1 VMDKIR
7 NVSEQTEDILDRM
20 SRPLKPYIPL
30 VARTLLVSTFLED
43 AIRIVMQW
51 QNQLYFLQAYRG
63 FPWGISHFFLLANV
77 ITMLVCSTL
86 AIFRR
91 QTEYAVGGLFAV
103 IVVQG
108 FAYGLIFDFK
118 FFVRNLSVAGG
129 LLMLLAE
136 ALLARRR
143 NVFAGLPSISDEDK
157 SKYVLLG
164 GRILLVL
171 LFVSFVFSGSFSVT
185 RLIVSAVGGMSCL
198 MVAVGFK
205 AKWSAIVLVTILS
218 VFNLMVNNWWSIDFN
233 PTHRDF
239 VKYDFFQT
247 LSIMGGFLLL
257 VNVGPGGFSVDEKK
271 KNF

>member
-1 VMDKIR
+1 MDQLK
-7 NVSEQTEDILDRM
+7 NVSEQTEDALGKLN
-20 SRPLKPYIPL
+20 RPLKPYIPW
-30 VARTLLVSTFLED
+30 VARTLLVSTFIED
-43 AIRIVMQW
+43 AVRIVVQW

-77 ITMLVCSTL
+77 LTMLVCSGL
-86 AIFRR
+86 AISRR
-91 QTEYAVGGLFAV
+91 QTEVAVGGLFAV

-108 FAYGLIFDFK
+108 FAYGLIFDFN
-118 FFVRNLSVAGG
+118 FFVRNLSVVGG

-136 ALLARRR
+136 GLVAKRR
-143 NVFAGLPSISDEDK
+143 NVFAGLPSMSDEDR

-171 LFVSFVFSGSFSVT
+171 LFVSFVFSGSFTVT
-185 RLIVSAVGGMSCL
+185 RLVVSIIGGLSCL

>member
-1 VMDKIR
+1 MDQLK
-7 NVSEQTEDILDRM
+7 NVSEQTEDVLEKV
-20 SRPLKPYIPL
+20 SRPMKPYIPW
-30 VARTLLVSTFLED
+30 VARALLVSTFIED
-43 AIRIVMQW
+43 AVRIMVQW

-63 FPWGISHFFLLANV
+63 FPWGISHFFLFANV
-77 ITMLVCSTL
+77 VTMLACSGL
-86 AIFRR
+86 AISRR
-91 QTEYAVGGLFAV
+91 STELAVGGLFAV

-108 FAYGLIFDFK
+108 FAYGLIFDFR
-118 FFVRNLSVAGG
+118 FFLRNLSVVGG

-136 ALLARRR
+136 SLLAKRR
-143 NVFAGLPSISDEDK
+143 NVFAGLPNMSDEDR

-171 LFVSFVFSGSFSVT
+171 LFVSFIFSGTFSIT
-185 RLIVSAVGGMSCL
+185 RLIVSVIGGLSCV

-218 VFNLMVNNWWSIDFN
+218 IFNLMVNNWWSIDFN

>member
-1 VMDKIR
+1 MDQVR
-7 NVSEQTEDILDRM
+7 NVSEQTEDVLEKVG
-20 SRPLKPYIPL
+20 RPLKPYIPW
-30 VARTLLVSTFLED
+30 VARTLLVSTFIED
-43 AIRIVMQW
+43 AVRILVQW

-63 FPWGISHFFLLANV
+63 FPWGLSHMFLFLNV
-77 ITMLVCSTL
+77 ATMLICSAL
-86 AIFRR
+86 AIGRR
-91 QTEYAVGGLFAV
+91 RTEYAVGGLFAV
-103 IVVQG
+103 TVVQG

-118 FFVRNLSVAGG
+118 FFLRNLSVVGG

-136 ALLARRR
+136 ALLSRRR
-143 NVFAGLPSISDEDK
+143 NVFAGLPTMSDEDR

-164 GRILLVL
+164 GRVLLILL
-171 LFVSFVFSGSFSVT
+171 FASFVFSGSLTLGRMVV
-185 RLIVSAVGGMSCL
+185 IAVGGLSCV

-205 AKWSAIVLVTILS
+205 AKWSAIVLVAILS
-218 VFNLMVNNWWSIDFN
+218 VFNLLVNNWWSIDFN

-257 VNVGPGGFSVDEKK
+257 VNVGPGSFSVDEKK

>member
-1 VMDKIR
+1 MDQIR
-7 NVSEQTEDILDRM
+7 NVSEQTEDVLEKV
-20 SRPLKPYIPL
+20 SRPLKPYIPWM
-30 VARTLLVSTFLED
+30 ARTLLVSTFIED
-43 AIRIVMQW
+43 AVRIVVQW

-63 FPWGISHFFLLANV
+63 FPWGISHMFLFLNV
-77 ITMLVCSTL
+77 ITMLVCSSL
-86 AIFRR
+86 AIGRR
-91 QTEYAVGGLFAV
+91 NTEYAVGGLFAV
-103 IVVQG
+103 IVLQG
-108 FAYGLIFDFK
+108 FAYGLIFDLK
-118 FFVRNLSVAGG
+118 FFIRNLSVVGG

-136 ALLARRR
+136 GLLARRR

-171 LFVSFVFSGSFSVT
+171 LFVSFVFSGEFTLT
-185 RLIVSAVGGMSCL
+185 RLLVSAVGGLSCL

-205 AKWSAIVLVTILS
+205 AKYSAIVLVAILS

>member
-1 VMDKIR
+1 MDQIR
-7 NVSEQTEDILDRM
+7 NVSEQTEDVLEKF
-20 SRPLKPYIPL
+20 SRPLKPYIPW
-30 VARTLLVSTFLED
+30 VARTLLVSTFIED
-43 AIRIVMQW
+43 AVRIVVQW

-63 FPWGISHFFLLANV
+63 FPWGISHFFLMANV
-77 ITMLVCSTL
+77 VTMLACSGL
-86 AIFRR
+86 AISRR
-91 QTEYAVGGLFAV
+91 YTEHAVAGLFAV
-103 IVVQG
+103 IVLQG
-108 FAYGLIFDFK
+108 FAYGLIFDLK
-118 FFVRNLSVAGG
+118 FFIRNLSVIGG

-136 ALLARRR
+136 SLLARRR

-171 LFVSFVFSGSFSVT
+171 LFVSFVFSGEFTLT
-185 RLIVSAVGGMSCL
+185 RMIVSIIGGMSCL

-205 AKWSAIVLVTILS
+205 AKYSAIVLVTILS

>member
-1 VMDKIR
+1 MDQIR
-7 NVSEQTEDILDRM
+7 NVSEQTEDVLEKF
-20 SRPLKPYIPL
+20 SRPLKPYIPW
-30 VARTLLVSTFLED
+30 VARTLLVSTFIED
-43 AIRIVMQW
+43 AVRIVVQW

-63 FPWGISHFFLLANV
+63 FPWGISHFFLMINV
-77 ITMLVCSTL
+77 VTMLVCSAL
-86 AIFRR
+86 AISRR
-91 QTEYAVGGLFAV
+91 QTEMAVGGLFAV

-118 FFVRNLSVAGG
+118 FFMRNLSVVGG

-136 ALLARRR
+136 SLLAKRR

-185 RLIVSAVGGMSCL
+185 RLIVSAIGGMSCL

-205 AKWSAIVLVTILS
+205 AKYSAIVLVTILS